1 MSGAYGTLGHSEIGH
16 SLAEDK
22 AVVGLETWDLN
33 PPDGT
38 NDEII
43 RATNPEDAVER
54 ESHGHSPRQSAP
66 MNTRA
71 FGMKTDNNGLSFRS
85 GGLEE
90 PVSNVPPPIRD
101 RGSTSFRRRRN
112 P

>member
-1 MSGAYGTLGHSEIGH
+1 MSSRPALRSLPCPARTERFPEIGH

-43 RATNPEDAVER
+43 RATNPEDAVEKAMAIAL
-54 ESHGHSPRQSAP
+54 GNQPQ
-66 MNTRA
+66 
-71 FGMKTDNNGLSFRS
+71 
-85 GGLEE
+85 
-90 PVSNVPPPIRD
+90 
-101 RGSTSFRRRRN
+101 
-112 P
+112 